1 MATEPKN
8 YMMWDKESAAKAAKQ
23 HKYIFVSEDQ
33 KLKKYKLLSGS
44 EKSWVPGKG
53 KQPTNY
59 IYLPN
64 KRLMGLKE
72 HVTAALK
79 AGGVSESE
87 IKSDLKTAYTA
98 TNHGAD
104 YAAEIEK
111 LNAYKESV
119 TNTQKERIKHG
130 LDDMVWFIDALKDVK
145 EEPIDKATQ
154 KASKVSPKSKRDI
167 FRNLYE
173 KANTTGKII
182 DVSGLETVGG
192 KLRDQ
197 PSKKGG
203 KVKSDNLII
212 ETDNVKN
219 YRKAIEWIFGSAENH
234 EADIETVKVRLA
246 EKKKAGVKK
255 AAPKKG
261 AEKSVETPKAV
272 ETAEEVV
279 AAPVKKVKKQ
289 LGSPRKAALPGSKS
303 PGAVNTRGGEN
314 FTSIPPIKK

>member
-1 MATEPKN
+1 MATETKN
-8 YMMWDKESAAKAAKQ
+8 YMMWDKESAGKAAKQ

-33 KLKKYKLLSGS
+33 KQKKYKLLSGA

-59 IYLPN
+59 VYLPN
-64 KRLMGLKE
+64 RRLMGLKE
-72 HVTAALK
+72 HVILALK
-79 AGGVSESE
+79 NAGVSDAE
-87 IKSDLKTAYTA
+87 IKSDMKNAYTS
-98 TNHGAD
+98 TNHGD
-104 YAAEIEK
+104 D
-111 LNAYKESV
+111 YKEELAQLSTYKENCV
-119 TNTQKERIKHG
+119 SNQKDRIKYG
-130 LDDMVWFIDALKDVK
+130 LDDMVWFVEALKDVK
-145 EEPIDKATQ
+145 EEPIDKAAQ

-167 FRNLYE
+167 FRSLYE
-173 KANTTGKII
+173 KANTAGKIV

-203 KVKSDNLII
+203 KVKSDNLNI

-234 EADIETVKVRLA
+234 EADIETIKVRLA
-246 EKKKAGVKK
+246 EKKKAGGKK
-255 AAPKKG
+255 PAKKPTPKK
-261 AEKSVETPKAV
+261 VEPVT
-272 ETAEEVV
+272 EEVE
-279 AAPVKKVKKQ
+279 APVKKVQKKQ

-314 FTSIPPIKK
+314 FTSIPPLKK

>member
-8 YMMWDKESAAKAAKQ
+8 YMMWDKESASKAAKQ

-33 KLKKYKLLSGS
+33 KQKKFKLLSGAD
-44 EKSWVPGKG
+44 KSWAPGKG

-64 KRLMGLKE
+64 RRLMGLKE
-72 HVTAALK
+72 HVITALK
-79 AGGVSESE
+79 NANITDAE
-87 IKSDLKTAYTA
+87 IKSDMKTAYSS

-104 YAAEIEK
+104 YQQELEQLTK
-111 LNAYKESV
+111 YKETVVS
-119 TNTQKERIKHG
+119 NQKDRIKYG
-130 LDDMVWFIDALKDVK
+130 LDDMVWFVEALKDVK
-145 EEPIDKATQ
+145 EEPIDKASQ

-167 FRNLYE
+167 FRTLYE
-173 KANTTGKII
+173 KANTTGKIV

-203 KVKSDNLII
+203 KVKSDSLNI

-234 EADIETVKVRLA
+234 EADIETVKTRLA
-246 EKKKAGVKK
+246 EKKKAGGKK
-255 AAPKKG
+255 PAKKPSPKKP
-261 AEKSVETPKAV
+261 EP
-272 ETAEEVV
+272 EVV
-279 AAPVKKVKKQ
+279 AEVAETPVKKTQKKQ